1 MKVKTLRDILEKLP
15 PNAKVLFQNDSLY
28 EDGYYTVDRVDFTN
42 EETYVNLESDY
53 KTEYS
58 EVI

>member
-1 MKVKTLRDILEKLP
+1 MRVRTLIDILEKLP
-15 PNAKVLFQNDSLY
+15 PNAKVVFQNSSVY

-42 EETYVNLESDY
+42 GETYVFLESDY

>member
-1 MKVKTLRDILEKLP
+1 MKVKTLRAILEKLP
-15 PNAKVLFQNDSLY
+15 PDAKVIIQNNSIY
-28 EDGYYTVDRVDFTN
+28 EDGYYTVDRVDFTYK
-42 EETYVNLESDY
+42 ETYVFLESDY